1 MKFNR
6 PLIILL
12 GGILAASGAGCSAAS
27 ALLTESRPAS
37 AVRQNSADRMVAI
50 GQVFEKQ
57 GRLEQA
63 EAMYRGALRKNPK
76 DASIRNQLAS
86 VQALRKPVVG
96 PASVGTALAA
106 RTPTPAPTTTGQP
119 KLKNVSSG
127 SVSGQPVGVKKASET
142 TSTAVAPVT
151 ASDKKPQTVVSA
163 LPTTTGLVKAQP
175 VSAVAATEIV
185 PVTHPGSAVPAI
197 TASRTEPRSITL
209 EDVLLAADTPENHFD
224 LLVDAMTL
232 GDQIETQ
239 CLAATLLGECS
250 PQNEK
255 VRTALSKTAETASDT
270 GLLLAVTDSQLQR
283 GELNS
288 ASAGKLTSLLSGADP
303 AMQIQVAT
311 MLRHFAGRDSQA
323 SCVKALETLL
333 SSGDQD
339 VRATAVLTLGDFG
352 QPDAHIRDRLTV
364 MAEDDASAS
373 VREAA
378 AATLSRWATVVK

>member
-27 ALLTESRPAS
+27 ALLTESRPAA

-96 PASVGTALAA
+96 PASAGTALAEKA
-106 RTPTPAPTTTGQP
+106 PAPAPPATGQP
-119 KLKNVSSG
+119 PLKNVSSAG
-127 SVSGQPVGVKKASET
+127 VSGQPVVARKASET
-142 TSTAVAPVT
+142 SVAPAPPVSASAKKPETGAAVLPGAKDVTAAKPVSTAAVTAAVPASHSGKDVPPVT
-151 ASDKKPQTVVSA
+151 ASKTQ
-163 LPTTTGLVKAQP
+163 
-175 VSAVAATEIV
+175 
-185 PVTHPGSAVPAI
+185 
-197 TASRTEPRSITL
+197 PRSVSL
-209 EDVLLAADTPENHFD
+209 EDVLSAADTPENHLD
-224 LLVDAMTL
+224 LLVDAMTQ

-255 VRTALSKTAETASDT
+255 VRAALIQTAEKASDT

-283 GELNS
+283 GELNA
-288 ASAGKLTSLLSGADP
+288 ASAGKLTGLLPGADP
-303 AMQIQVAT
+303 ALQIQVAT
-311 MLRHFAGRDSQA
+311 MLRHYSGREGQVGCVQA
-323 SCVKALETLL
+323 LDALL
-333 SSGDQD
+333 SSGDED

-352 QPDAHIRDRLTV
+352 QPEAQLRERLNV
-364 MAEDDASAS
+364 MSEEDASAS

>member
-27 ALLTESRPAS
+27 ALLTESRPTS

-96 PASVGTALAA
+96 PASAGTALAEKA
-106 RTPTPAPTTTGQP
+106 PVPAPPAAGQP
-119 KLKNVSSG
+119 TLKNVSAG
-127 SVSGQPVGVKKASET
+127 TVPGQPVVIKKASET
-142 TSTAVAPVT
+142 SVAPV
-151 ASDKKPQTVVSA
+151 P
-163 LPTTTGLVKAQP
+163 P
-175 VSAVAATEIV
+175 VSASAKKPETSAAVLPSSKDVTAAK
-185 PVTHPGSAVPAI
+185 PVSTAAVTAAVPASHSGKDVPSV
-197 TASRTEPRSITL
+197 TASTTQPRSVSL
-209 EDVLLAADTPENHFD
+209 EDVLSAADTPENHLD

-255 VRTALSKTAETASDT
+255 VRTALIQTAEKASDT

-283 GELNS
+283 GELNA
-288 ASAGKLTSLLSGADP
+288 ASAAKLTGLLPSADP
-303 AMQIQVAT
+303 ALQIQVAT
-311 MLRHFAGRDSQA
+311 MLRHYSGRESH
-323 SCVKALETLL
+323 SGCVQALETLL
-333 SSGDQD
+333 SSGDED

-352 QPDAHIRDRLTV
+352 QPEAQLRERLTV
-364 MAEDDASAS
+364 MSEEDASAG